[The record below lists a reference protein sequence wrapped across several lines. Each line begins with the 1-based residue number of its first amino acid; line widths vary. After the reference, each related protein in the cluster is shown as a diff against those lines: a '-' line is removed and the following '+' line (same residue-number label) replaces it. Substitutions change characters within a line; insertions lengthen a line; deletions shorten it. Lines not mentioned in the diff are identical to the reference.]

1 MPISV
6 CHSIYWCAKSHQMHA
21 PLCMLMHL
29 VINDSEKQIKSYFL
43 HFSIWSKHVE
53 VYVVRVCSDHFWKK
67 SVHLKIALDMVQ
79 MIWTFDIFMTKLQN
93 CKNNL
98 VQNSDTRR
106 TMIYNCLKMVI
117 LRPLEIIVPLVSEFW
132 TKLFLQFWSFV
143 MKISKVQIIWTMSS
157 AIFKW
162 TDFFQK
168 RSLHTGT
175 T

>member
-1 MPISV
+1 MFNVHGLTRYFLRVGCTSFIEGKLLIFRNVFKAFCQTSYIRV
-6 CHSIYWCAKSHQMHA
+6 CQCAKSYQMHA

-53 VYVVRVCSDHFWKK
+53 VYVVRVCSDRFWKK

-98 VQNSDTRR
+98 VQNSDTRG
-106 TMIYNCLKMVI
+106 TMISNGLNMTI
-117 LRPLEIIVPLVSEFW
+117 LRQL
-132 TKLFLQFWSFV
+132 
-143 MKISKVQIIWTMSS
+143 
-157 AIFKW
+157 
-162 TDFFQK
+162 
-168 RSLHTGT
+168 
-175 T
+175 

>member
-1 MPISV
+1 
-6 CHSIYWCAKSHQMHA
+6 
-21 PLCMLMHL
+21 
-29 VINDSEKQIKSYFL
+29 
-43 HFSIWSKHVE
+43 
-53 VYVVRVCSDHFWKK
+53 
-67 SVHLKIALDMVQ
+67 MVQ

-143 MKISKVQIIWTMSS
+143 MKISKVKIIWTMSS
-157 AIFKW
+157 VIFKW

-168 RSLHTGT
+168 RPLHTVLHKLRRAWSILKNAKSLKIMILVNHLCPKASPDQT
-175 T
+175 SHAS

>member
-1 MPISV
+1 
-6 CHSIYWCAKSHQMHA
+6 MH
-21 PLCMLMHL
+21 
-29 VINDSEKQIKSYFL
+29 FL
-43 HFSIWSKHVE
+43 IWSKPFE
-53 VYVVRVCSDHFWKK
+53 AYVVPVCSDHFWKK

-79 MIWTFDIFMTKLQN
+79 MISTFDIFITKLQN

-98 VQNSDTRR
+98 VQNSDTRG
-106 TMIYNCLKMVI
+106 TMIFNCLKMVI
-117 LRPLEIIVPLVSEFW
+117 LRPLEFIVPLVSEFW

>member
-1 MPISV
+1 M
-6 CHSIYWCAKSHQMHA
+6 CLMERSILNYLNAYLINYAFHYLTWYSKFYYICTVGCLNVPKVLKYMQ
-21 PLCMLMHL
+21 PFEVYL
-29 VINDSEKQIKSYFL
+29 VPYVVAFSEKNLFTK
-43 HFSIWSKHVE
+43 
-53 VYVVRVCSDHFWKK
+53 
-67 SVHLKIALDMVQ
+67 LDMVQ

-157 AIFKW
+157 VIF
-162 TDFFQK
+162 
-168 RSLHTGT
+168 
-175 T
+175 

>member
-1 MPISV
+1 M
-6 CHSIYWCAKSHQMHA
+6 
-21 PLCMLMHL
+21 
-29 VINDSEKQIKSYFL
+29 
-43 HFSIWSKHVE
+43 HFSIWTKPFE
-53 VYVVRVCSDHFWKK
+53 VYVVRICSDRFWKK

-157 AIFKW
+157 VIFKW

-168 RSLHTGT
+168 RPLHTVT

>member
-1 MPISV
+1 MNIECAPCSRV
-6 CHSIYWCAKSHQMHA
+6 CQCAKSYQMHA

-53 VYVVRVCSDHFWKK
+53 VYVVRICSDRFWKK

-157 AIFKW
+157 VIF
-162 TDFFQK
+162 
-168 RSLHTGT
+168 
-175 T
+175 

>member
-1 MPISV
+1 MFTYYDTFVMQVKYRKKVGNFRTFSNAHVIHYRGGMWLSSRV
-6 CHSIYWCAKSHQMHA
+6 CQCAKSYQMHA

-53 VYVVRVCSDHFWKK
+53 VYVVRVCSDRFWKK

-98 VQNSDTRR
+98 VQNSDTRG
-106 TMIYNCLKMVI
+106 TMIFNCLKMVI
-117 LRPLEIIVPLVSEFW
+117 LRPLEIIVPWCQNS
-132 TKLFLQFWSFV
+132 KLNQFC
-143 MKISKVQIIWTMSS
+143 
-157 AIFKW
+157 IFEI
-162 TDFFQK
+162 
-168 RSLHTGT
+168 
-175 T
+175 

>member
-1 MPISV
+1 MCTRV
-6 CHSIYWCAKSHQMHA
+6 CQCAKSYQMHA

-53 VYVVRVCSDHFWKK
+53 VYVVRVCSDRFWKK

-98 VQNSDTRR
+98 VQNSDTRG
-106 TMIYNCLKMVI
+106 TMISNGLKTAI
-117 LRPLEIIVPLVSEFW
+117 LRPYKIIDPLVLEFW
-132 TKLFLQFWSFV
+132 SRLFLWV
-143 MKISKVQIIWTMSS
+143 WTLVLN
-157 AIFKW
+157 I
-162 TDFFQK
+162 
-168 RSLHTGT
+168 
-175 T
+175 

>member
-1 MPISV
+1 MLNGNLHLGVIHNPRSQEFVWKWDNIRSINWHCWICPKRIFSRV
-6 CHSIYWCAKSHQMHA
+6 CHSIYLCAKSHQMHA

-53 VYVVRVCSDHFWKK
+53 VYVVRVCSDRFWKK

-98 VQNSDTRR
+98 VQNSDTRG
-106 TMIYNCLKMVI
+106 TMISNGLNMTI
-117 LRPLEIIVPLVSEFW
+117 LRQL
-132 TKLFLQFWSFV
+132 
-143 MKISKVQIIWTMSS
+143 
-157 AIFKW
+157 
-162 TDFFQK
+162 
-168 RSLHTGT
+168 
-175 T
+175 